1 MGGAVHQ
8 TQELHSRSKA
18 RKILS
23 AEVREIAIH
32 GRDKEITTSNLAIR
46 ITIDPTIRIIV
57 NWAMGNNLVT
67 RIILN
72 LVSGTADDSPA
83 TRIIPFRSGDK
94 EIAVNSPGIETIIR
108 SWDKIGTLRAIT
120 IRCGRSIQMAETEY
134 VMLQRDTII
143 VLNGNLLDSFRGK
156 LHLFRGG

>member
-1 MGGAVHQ
+1 MGDAVHQ

-57 NWAMGNNLVT
+57 NGAMDNNLVT

-72 LVSGTADDSPA
+72 LASGIVDNSPA
-83 TRIIPFRSGDK
+83 TGIIPFRSGDK

-108 SWDKIGTLRAIT
+108 SGYKTGTLLTTT
-120 IRCGRSIQMAETEY
+120 IRCGRSIQMVKTEY
-134 VMLQRDTII
+134 AMRQRDTII
-143 VLNGNLLDSFRGK
+143 VLNGNLLDSFQGNP
-156 LHLFRGG
+156 HLFQG